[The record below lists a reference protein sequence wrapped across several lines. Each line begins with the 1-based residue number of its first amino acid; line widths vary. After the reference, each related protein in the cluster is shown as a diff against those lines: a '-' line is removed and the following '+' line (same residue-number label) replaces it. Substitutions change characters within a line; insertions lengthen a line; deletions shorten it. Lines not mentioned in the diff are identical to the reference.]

1 MSMTIVAGM
10 FGSVHC
16 AERAKAELERMGI
29 PGHAIAL
36 SVNLTDDPV
45 GAEFPGQSY
54 ENQNYRSSDQI
65 DVGGWTDTERARY
78 AEEVRSAA
86 CVVTV
91 RVQDDMDDGL
101 ISAILRREGARR
113 AMSRPD

>member
-1 MSMTIVAGM
+1 MTTIAGI
-10 FGSVHC
+10 FGSRRC
-16 AERAKAELERMGI
+16 AERAKAELERMGV
-29 PGHAIAL
+29 PGRSIAL

-45 GAEFPGQSY
+45 GAEFPGQTY
-54 ENQNYRSSDQI
+54 ENQDYRSSEKI
-65 DVGGWTDTERARY
+65 DVGGWTDTDRARY

-91 RVQDDMDDGL
+91 RVQDEIDEGV